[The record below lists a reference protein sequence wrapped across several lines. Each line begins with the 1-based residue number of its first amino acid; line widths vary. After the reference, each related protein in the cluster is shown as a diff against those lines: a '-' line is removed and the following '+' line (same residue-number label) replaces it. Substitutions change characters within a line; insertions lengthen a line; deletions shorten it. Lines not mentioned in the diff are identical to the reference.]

1 MKILITWNKHDK
13 GGNMNLTKSVCIS
26 LFILLTITVV
36 NVHAVGITVG
46 ADEKVK
52 SAKINLPFA
61 FYNETF
67 GVAGGYV
74 YGVGGWPQPQALLL
88 STTIAGSSGSA
99 MSFLIGKDLQI
110 PFTRRWFF
118 DPVMSVGYFNDA
130 DSYSNGN
137 PDFTDEQAGDN
148 NSDED
153 NYIEGDGWDNF
164 FRFKFKYLLP
174 IGAGKDTIINT
185 YKVVGGHMVEGAAGG
200 YSMNPFKSGD
210 TFVELRPFYRSQ
222 QNDGPD
228 ADNTIKTNGID
239 AGLYWDNRDYY
250 ANPKRGNSWRIKYSE
265 DFNLFNSSGNWNTIQ
280 GEVDQYF
287 ELGKSTL
294 TKWFSG
300 RILALDFWTAY
311 SPSWDVQADGSIDNR
326 PPTYTGATLGGLW
339 RMRGYPSNRFSDRAA
354 IYYCAEFRLT
364 LRQNPFD
371 RWEWL
376 QKYLGVQWV
385 QIVPFVEVGRVAPEW
400 EFEKLHSDMKYDGGL
415 GFRLMAKGMTVRLD
429 FAGSD
434 EGFKTQM
441 IIAQPFQF

>member
-1 MKILITWNKHDK
+1 VKLIKR
-13 GGNMNLTKSVCIS
+13 IS
-26 LFILLTITVV
+26 ITVLLLLTITVV
-36 NVHAVGITVG
+36 NANAVGIIVG
-46 ADEKVK
+46 PDGKATTHHL
-52 SAKINLPFA
+52 NLPFA

-67 GVAGGYV
+67 GAAAGYV
-74 YGVGGWPQPQALLL
+74 YGVSGWPQPQSTLL
-88 STTIAGSSGSA
+88 STTIAGSTGSA

-110 PFTRRWFF
+110 PFTRRWFL

-130 DSYSNGN
+130 ISYANGN
-137 PDFTDEQAGDN
+137 PDYAEERAGSND
-148 NSDED
+148 SDED

-174 IGAGKDTIINT
+174 MGSGKDEIINT
-185 YKVVGGHMVEGAAGG
+185 YKVAGGHLISGFTGG
-200 YSMNPFKSGD
+200 YSMNPFKSGE
-210 TFVELRPFYRSQ
+210 TYVELKPFYRSQ
-222 QNDGPD
+222 QNDGED
-228 ADNTIKTNGID
+228 ADVKIKTNGID
-239 AGLYWDNRDYY
+239 AGIYWDNRDFF

-265 DFNLFNSSGNWNTIQ
+265 DFGKFNSSGDWTTIQ

-287 ELGKSTL
+287 SLGESTL
-294 TKWFSG
+294 TSWFSG

-311 SPSWDVQADGSIDNR
+311 SPSWDVQSDGSIEDR
-326 PPTYTGATLGGLW
+326 PPVYSGATLGGLW

-354 IYYCAEFRLT
+354 IYYCAELRLT
-364 LRQNPFD
+364 LNKNPFD
-371 RWEWL
+371 NWPWI

-415 GFRLMAKGMTVRLD
+415 GFRVLAKGMTVRVD

-441 IIAQPFQF
+441 IIQQPFQF